1 MRAIFYRSR
10 FLSLASVFVLAFLL
24 LSLLS
29 CSEQSGKGMPK
40 AVEVGNP
47 ADIAPS
53 GTTGG
58 KVSEPGG
65 IKGLKSIELA
75 LTPADFGEVSA
86 LSLNVESAR
95 LVSLAADASEVRYS
109 SPLESVERSGFLLLQ
124 ASERQLITVAVD
136 QDGNFPTSRLHID
149 LIVKV
154 DNPGSVKV
162 EGRQID
168 LARIDKAEERLIRIE
183 LGDPENGPD
192 LNGTI
197 VLERFITR
205 DQVLEPRE
213 SQQQTPPPVS
223 NLPPPVSNLPP
234 ADGAQPQPSGPA
246 YVLKTR
252 RLPSS
257 VP

>member
-29 CSEQSGKGMPK
+29 CSEQSGKGTPK

-109 SPLESVERSGFLLLQ
+109 SPLQSVEGRGFLLLQ

-149 LIVKV
+149 IVVKV
-154 DNPGSVKV
+154 DNPGSVTV

-183 LGDPENGPD
+183 LGDSENGPD
-192 LNGTI
+192 LNGTV
-197 VLERFITR
+197 VLERSINR
-205 DQVLEPRE
+205 DQVLEPKE
-213 SQQQTPPPVS
+213 SQQQSPPPAV
-223 NLPPPVSNLPP
+223 NVPP
-234 ADGAQPQPSGPA
+234 ADRAQPQLPGPA

-252 RLPSS
+252 QLPPST
-257 VP
+257 P